1 MLFLKIADCLSGTGA
16 TSIRSSFFFTSDSGP
31 EWTWKM
37 ESYDTQ
43 YDLDIDRGNAWSIS
57 DVDESKIE
65 EFSENFTLRRPI
77 FRSLLLRGVGIKT
90 AENYLRAPLD
100 LLTDPYRLPDMEKT
114 VERLWQAID
123 SNEKIYVHGDYDTDG
138 VTSAVLFEWVLKAYG
153 ANAQVF
159 VSNRMEDGYGPT
171 AQTVEKIH
179 KLGAGL
185 IISADCGITSFEA
198 CLKAREFG
206 IDLIV
211 TDHHN
216 PGVRLPEAYAI
227 VNPRLKKELIDLHS
241 LAGVGVVFKVCH
253 AFIKSA
259 ITRTSQQVEIDLRVG
274 LDLVA
279 MGTVAD
285 VSPMKGE
292 NRCLVKNGLKL
303 LNTLNRPGIRALCE
317 AGYMEGRITTNDISR
332 RLAPKINA
340 AGRVGDPMV
349 SVDLLKSP
357 NRSEA
362 QKHAYILERFN
373 RKRRSVERKAYAEA
387 LQKARTELS
396 RDHRGGIVI
405 VGEGWHPGIIGLLA
419 TKVSKHFCR
428 PAIILC
434 HDAASGELLGS
445 GRSCAQ
451 LNILEVLTSNR
462 KLLSSFGGH
471 PMAVGISLTEEN
483 LPEFKKAFISA
494 FYGTDFNR
502 PAREDRLFADDE
514 MMFCEVD
521 DEFMDQIEA
530 MEPFGTGN
538 SEPFYFFRKCQV
550 CQVIPMGDKHS
561 RGILEDD
568 SGIQIPFVCY
578 SISADDFPKESVSLM
593 ASPRRVT
600 IKGRVEIQLFIVDV
614 RTYENA

>member
-1 MLFLKIADCLSGTGA
+1 
-16 TSIRSSFFFTSDSGP
+16 
-31 EWTWKM
+31 M

-65 EFSENFTLRRPI
+65 TFAQSYSLRRSI
-77 FRSLLLRGVGIKT
+77 FRSLILRGISEKNV
-90 AENYLRAPLD
+90 EQFLRAPLD
-100 LLTDPYRLPDMEKT
+100 LLSDPFRLPDMQKT
-114 VERLWQAID
+114 VDRLWKAID
-123 SNEKIYVHGDYDTDG
+123 NDEKIYVHGDYDTDG
-138 VTSAVLFEWVLKAYG
+138 VTSAVLFEWVLRAYG
-153 ANAQVF
+153 AKAEVF

-179 KLGAGL
+179 KLGAGV
-185 IISADCGITSFEA
+185 IVSADCGITSFDA

-227 VNPRLKKELIDLHS
+227 VNPRLKKELIDLHT

-259 ITRTSQQVEIDLRVG
+259 ITRTSRPVEIDLRAG

-303 LNTLNRPGIRALCE
+303 LNTMNRPGVRALCE

-349 SVDLLKSP
+349 SVDLLKSE
-357 NRSEA
+357 NRSDA

-373 RKRRSVERKAYAEA
+373 RKRRQAERKAYAEA
-387 LQKARTELS
+387 LEKARYELS
-396 RDHRGGIVI
+396 RDHRGAIVI

-419 TKVSKHFCR
+419 TKVSKHFSR

-471 PMAVGISLTEEN
+471 PMAVGISLTEDN
-483 LPEFKKAFISA
+483 LQEFKAAFVSA
-494 FYGTDFNR
+494 FHETDFNV
-502 PAREDRLFADDE
+502 PVREEKLFADDE

-538 SEPFYFFRKCQV
+538 TEPFYFFRKSQV
-550 CQVIPMGDKHS
+550 CQVISMGEKHS
-561 RGILEDD
+561 RGVLEDD
-568 SGIQIPFVCY
+568 SGIQLPFVCY
-578 SISADDFPKESVSLM
+578 SISEDDFPKSSVSLM

-600 IKGRVEIQLFIVDV
+600 IKGHTEIQLFIVDV
-614 RTYENA
+614 RPYENS